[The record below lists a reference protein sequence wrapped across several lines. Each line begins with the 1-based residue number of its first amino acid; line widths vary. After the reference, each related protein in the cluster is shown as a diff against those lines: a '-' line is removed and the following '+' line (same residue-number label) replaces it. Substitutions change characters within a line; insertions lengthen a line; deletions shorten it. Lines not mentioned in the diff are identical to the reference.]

1 MNTKI
6 QDPKGNKTSKN
17 TKNIDIDIDSL
28 SKYLLEIKKN
38 RRNSEKIEKRLSK
51 RKLLLNKK
59 EIKVENQI
67 KLEEKNK
74 INMEQIKVNLL
85 KNKQILEKK
94 KETDKINL
102 ERQKSKNS
110 IIKQEIDNS
119 LKNWKIN
126 VKAKNKEEADRIKE
140 ERKLIE
146 NIKKTEKKDIK
157 NNNRKKHDL
166 IIWDHLQC
174 EEKKKFDEKN
184 RKMQIKRQLEDK
196 IQKEIDLKQFLDDKI
211 NKQHKE
217 NDEIIKRIKGYNP
230 HFQIIK
236 MDKKRQKS
244 CNTPK
249 VRKISFKKK
258 FSIA

>member
-6 QDPKGNKTSKN
+6 QDSKGNKSVKD

-28 SKYLLEIKKN
+28 NKYLLEIKKN
-38 RRNSEKIEKRLSK
+38 RRNSEKIEKQLSK
-51 RKLLLNKK
+51 RKLLLNK
-59 EIKVENQI
+59 EEMKVEKQI
-67 KLEEKNK
+67 KIEEKNK
-74 INMEQIKVNLL
+74 INIEQIKVNLL

-110 IIKQEIDNS
+110 IIKQEIDIS
-119 LKNWKIN
+119 LKSWKNN
-126 VKAKNKEEADRIKE
+126 VKSKNKEEADRVKE

-146 NIKKTEKKDIK
+146 NIKKSEKKDIK
-157 NNNRKKHDL
+157 NNNRIKHDL
-166 IIWDHLQC
+166 IIWDHLKC
-174 EEKKKFDEKN
+174 EEKKKFVEKN
-184 RKMQIKRQLEDK
+184 RKMQIKKQLEEK
-196 IQKEIDLKQFLDDKI
+196 IQKEIDLKQILHDKI
-211 NKQHKE
+211 NKQNIE

-230 HFQIIK
+230 HFQLIN

-258 FSIA
+258 YII